1 LRCFNP
7 QATRWIPVVALLSLV
22 TACGGGGGGGGD
34 SNRAPTASFTAT
46 PSSGGVPLTVSFN
59 AGASADSDGS
69 IASYAW
75 NFGDNSTGTGVAPTH
90 TYTTAGNYPVTLT
103 VTDNRGATAV
113 ATSSISAGPPLPP
126 VTVSGRITFER
137 VPFGPLG
144 RGLDYTATFEAPAR
158 EIEVDIVRVADQAVL
173 ATAVTDTDGRY
184 SASAPANTNLF
195 VRAKAVSRR
204 VATAAQPASWDLR
217 VRDNTRSGA
226 LFVLDGSAFNTG
238 TIDHTRNLKA
248 PSGWGGGFTGVYTSP
263 RSSAPFAVL
272 DTLYSAVRFVAQQG
286 DPAVQLPAL
295 VAYWSPRNV
304 ATDGDLTTGRIG
316 TTAYYPP
323 GTEGVAPG
331 IYVLGAAANT
341 LGDPTGLDTDEFDP
355 HVVAHEFLHYLED
368 AVSRTDTVGGPHSLE
383 ERLDMRVAFSEGLGN
398 AFCAMV
404 LDDPLYRD
412 SFGTAQGDDSH
423 FNVETFAASTP
434 GWYTEASIHRIL
446 WDLFDGA
453 ADGVDVVAL
462 GFGPL
467 YDVFR
472 SELRTGVP
480 LSSLF
485 PFITALKQRPGV
497 PAPDVDRIV
506 QAEQVPG
513 TDFGIVSAGM
523 DAYAST
529 ETHGGGSTASL
540 PVYAS
545 VAVGGSQTV
554 CGDVAIGTYNALGNR
569 RFLRFTASTTQ
580 TITIRAECV
589 VTVGSTCGGD
599 PSPDPDFVLRRAGTS
614 WVAEKEGAV
623 ETLGPLSLEAGE
635 YVIEAYDYSHV
646 DLDNVTRRG
655 RTCLRITLTSG

>member
-1 LRCFNP
+1 M
-7 QATRWIPVVALLSLV
+7 RWIVVVAAVSLLA
-22 TACGGGGGGGGD
+22 ACGGGGGGGGGG
-34 SNRAPTASFTAT
+34 SNSAPTASFTAT
-46 PSSGGVPLTVSFN
+46 PTSGDVPLAVAFN
-59 AGASADSDGS
+59 AAASTDSDGS

-75 NFGDNSTGTGVAPTH
+75 NFGDNSSGSGVAPTH
-90 TYTTAGNYPVTLT
+90 TYTAAGNYAVTLT

-113 ATSSISAGPPLPP
+113 ATGSISAGPPLPP

-137 VPFGPLG
+137 VPFGALG
-144 RGLDYTATFEAPAR
+144 RGLDYTATFEAPVR
-158 EIEVDIVRVADQAVL
+158 EIEVEIVRAADQAVL

-184 SASAPANTNLF
+184 SASAPANVNLF
-195 VRAKAVSRR
+195 VRAKAVSRHA
-204 VATAAQPASWDLR
+204 ATAARPASWDLS

-226 LFVLDGSAFNTG
+226 LYVLDGSTFNTG
-238 TIDHTRNLKA
+238 TSDHTRNLKA
-248 PSGWGGGFTGVYTSP
+248 SSGWGGGFTGVYTST

-272 DTLYSAVRFVAQQG
+272 DTIYAAAQFVAQQG

-323 GTEGVAPG
+323 GTGGVEPG

-341 LGDPTGLDTDEFDP
+341 LGDPTGLDTDEFDQ

-368 AVSRTDTVGGPHSLE
+368 AVSRADTVGGPHSLE

-404 LDDPLYRD
+404 LGNPLYRD
-412 SFGTAQGDDSH
+412 SYGTAQSEDSH
-423 FNVETFAASTP
+423 FNVESFTVSTP

-446 WDLFDGA
+446 WDLFDDV
-453 ADGVDVVAL
+453 ADNVAGGVDDVTL
-462 GFGPL
+462 GFGTL

-497 PAPDVDRIV
+497 PASGVDRIV

-545 VAVGGSQTV
+545 VAVGGSRTV
-554 CGDVAIGTYNALGNR
+554 CADTALGTYNALGNR
-569 RFLRFTASTTQ
+569 RFLRFVLAAPQ
-580 TITIRAECV
+580 A
-589 VTVGSTCGGD
+589 VTLSARCDADTSTCTGL
-599 PSPDPDFVLRRAGTS
+599 PAPDPDFVLSRAGTR
-614 WVAEKEGAV
+614 WVAEQEGTV

-635 YVIEAYDYSHV
+635 YVIEAYEYSHV
-646 DLDNVTRRG
+646 DPAPPAGRRG
-655 RTCLRITLTSG
+655 RTCMRVNITG